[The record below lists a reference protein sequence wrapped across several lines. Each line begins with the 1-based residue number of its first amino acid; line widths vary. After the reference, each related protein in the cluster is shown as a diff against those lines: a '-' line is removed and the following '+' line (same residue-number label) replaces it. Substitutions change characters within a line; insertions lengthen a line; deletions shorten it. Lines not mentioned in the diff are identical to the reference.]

1 MIDFQ
6 KLETFIYAAEYLSFS
21 DAARHLNLTQ
31 PTVSYHIKMLEKELG
46 VELFIW
52 GGGSQLQLTE
62 AGRMLFPC
70 ARRLLHQSNE
80 IQDMISSYQDGIMG
94 HLRFACSTTAGKYI
108 LPQLAARFCKRY
120 PGIQVSILRCVSGD
134 VARHLL
140 DNEANLGIV
149 SHETQDEHIEYQ
161 HFFDDSIALIVPKN
175 HPWAKLEAI
184 EPDDLL
190 KQPMIMRE
198 PSSGTR
204 RMLLS
209 ELAQHDI
216 GLDDLNV
223 FMEIGNA
230 EAIVWAV
237 AAGHAVSFVSTLA
250 ITFPLEL
257 GQVVK
262 VPVSGVDLR
271 RKIYM
276 IRKSLEEPHR
286 PQEAFWSFIR
296 SPENTDLLK
305 MAEGMN

>member
-6 KLETFIYAAEYLSFS
+6 KLEIFIYAAEYLSFS

-52 GGGSQLQLTE
+52 SGGSQLQLTE

-80 IQDMISSYQDGIMG
+80 IQDMITSYQDGIMG
-94 HLRFACSTTAGKYI
+94 HLRFACSTTTGKYI
-108 LPQLAARFCKRY
+108 LPELAARFSRRY

-134 VARHLL
+134 VVRHLL
-140 DNEANLGIV
+140 DNEANLGVV
-149 SHETQDEHIEYQ
+149 SYETQNEHIEYQ
-161 HFFDDSIALIVPKN
+161 HFFNDSIALIVPKD
-175 HPWAKLEAI
+175 HRWAKQDSI

-190 KQPMIMRE
+190 KEPLIIRE

-209 ELAQHDI
+209 ELAEHDI
-216 GLDDLNV
+216 GLDDLDI

-237 AAGHAVSFVSTLA
+237 AAGYAVSFVSTLA
-250 ITFPLEL
+250 ITFPLQL
-257 GQVVK
+257 GQVVT
-262 VPVSGVDLR
+262 VPVRGLDLH
-271 RKIYM
+271 RKIFM

-296 SPENTDLLK
+296 SPDNRDLLRL
-305 MAEGMN
+305 AEGNH

>member
-6 KLETFIYAAEYLSFS
+6 KLEIFIYAAEYLSFS

-52 GGGSQLQLTE
+52 SGGSQLQLTE

-80 IQDMISSYQDGIMG
+80 IQDMITSYQDGIMG
-94 HLRFACSTTAGKYI
+94 HLRFAYSTTTGKYI
-108 LPQLAARFCKRY
+108 LPELAARFSRRY

-134 VARHLL
+134 VVRHLL
-140 DNEANLGIV
+140 DNEANLGVV
-149 SHETQDEHIEYQ
+149 SYETQNEHIEYQ
-161 HFFDDSIALIVPKN
+161 HFFNDSIALIVPKD
-175 HPWAKLEAI
+175 HRWAKQDSI

-190 KQPMIMRE
+190 KEPLIIRE

-209 ELAQHDI
+209 ELAEHDI
-216 GLDDLNV
+216 GLDDLDI

-237 AAGHAVSFVSTLA
+237 AAGYAVSFVSTLA
-250 ITFPLEL
+250 ITFPLQL
-257 GQVVK
+257 GQVVT
-262 VPVSGVDLR
+262 VPVRGLDLH
-271 RKIYM
+271 RKIFM

-296 SPENTDLLK
+296 SPDNRDLLRL
-305 MAEGMN
+305 AEGNH

>member
-31 PTVSYHIKMLEKELG
+31 PTVSYHIQMLQKELG
-46 VELFIW
+46 VDLFTW

-80 IQDMISSYQDGIMG
+80 IQDLISSYQNGIMG
-94 HLRFACSTTAGKYI
+94 QLRFACSTTTGKYI
-108 LPQLAARFCKRY
+108 LPQLAARFCRRF
-120 PGIQVSILRCVSGD
+120 PGIQVSIMRCVSGD
-134 VARHLL
+134 VAMHLL
-140 DNEANLGIV
+140 NNEANLGIV
-149 SHETQDEHIEYQ
+149 SYETQDEYFEYQ
-161 HFFDDSIALIVPKN
+161 HFFDDAISLIVPKD
-175 HPWAKLEAI
+175 HPWAKVGVI

-198 PSSGTR
+198 PTSGTR
-204 RMLLS
+204 RILLS
-209 ELAQHDI
+209 QLAQHDI
-216 GLDDLNV
+216 SLDDLNV
-223 FMEIGNA
+223 FMQIGNA
-230 EAIVWAV
+230 EAIVWSV
-237 AAGHAVSFVSTLA
+237 AAGHAISFVSTLA
-250 ITFPLEL
+250 ITFPLQL
-257 GQVVK
+257 GLVIKVQV
-262 VPVSGVDLR
+262 SDLNLH

-296 SPENTDLLK
+296 SPDNADLLK
-305 MAEGMN
+305 LAGDEH